1 MKTAMLAII
10 QKDFRG
16 VTSNKRL
23 LTALLVV
30 PLALTIIMPS
40 IFVLA
45 IHFTPD
51 DRTFKAPGPLAPGGT
66 DRQFGAFGGGA
77 DL

>member
-16 VTSNKRL
+16 VTSNKLL

-45 IHFTPD
+45 IHFAPD
-51 DRTFKAPGPLAPGGT
+51 DPDFQKLLALLPPAAQT
-66 DRQFGAFGGGA
+66 AS
-77 DL
+77 